1 MIMGCFMEGLHL
13 DVNHVRPNDLLLFVH
28 LLNQNKHYVANL
40 HMMLEQYEIP
50 TEASVAYAQFSTI
63 KEILAQMDVP
73 TIYDIKSGQK
83 SVSNI
88 KPEDIATIRSELKAF
103 RTNIL
108 QQLEDALPC
117 RLSFYHLRSMN
128 ASAPR
133 LLVISNYSGAP
144 NPIRPEA
151 EIVLGLVQLG
161 YKVWVMT
168 PGRSA
173 YIEKLEAAGCTIVDH
188 RPQSK
193 MDRKSIQHIRKLV
206 DQEGI
211 QLIQA
216 FYSKAIANAAW
227 AVWNKP
233 TVKLLSYR
241 GYTGNIHWYDPTL
254 YLSFLN
260 PRIDKMVCLAESV
273 RQRYIQ
279 NGVKPERAVTI
290 YKGHSSAWY
299 DHIEPADL
307 SEFNLSKDA
316 MICSFVANHRTKMKG
331 VRYLLEAMGE
341 LPREKQVH
349 ILMIGDGL
357 DTPEVRGWMAEQ
369 GVEKQFTFTGFRR
382 DASSLVKACDVSI
395 SLSLF
400 GEATQKAMIEAM
412 YLGNPVIMSDIIGNK
427 GMLINGEGGYLV
439 PPANAKAVTEA
450 LAALHDNPERRKQMG
465 ETSRKHIAAFLNVE
479 KSIAA
484 YDRLY
489 QSLLD

>member
-1 MIMGCFMEGLHL
+1 
-13 DVNHVRPNDLLLFVH
+13 
-28 LLNQNKHYVANL
+28 
-40 HMMLEQYEIP
+40 
-50 TEASVAYAQFSTI
+50 
-63 KEILAQMDVP
+63 
-73 TIYDIKSGQK
+73 
-83 SVSNI
+83 
-88 KPEDIATIRSELKAF
+88 
-103 RTNIL
+103 
-108 QQLEDALPC
+108 
-117 RLSFYHLRSMN
+117 MN

-151 EIVLGLVQLG
+151 EIVLGLAKLG
-161 YKVWVMT
+161 YRVWVMT

-188 RPQSK
+188 RPKSK
-193 MDRKSIQHIRKLV
+193 FDPASIGLIRKLV

-233 TVKLLSYR
+233 KVKLLSYR

-273 RQRYIQ
+273 RQRYIE

-290 YKGHSSAWY
+290 HKGHSAAWY
-299 DHIEPADL
+299 DHIQPADL
-307 SEFNLSKDA
+307 SEFKLSEGA

-331 VRYLLEAMGE
+331 VRYLVEAMGE

-357 DTPEVRGWMAEQ
+357 DTPEVRKWIAER
-369 GVEKQFTFTGFRR
+369 GVDQHFTFTGFRP
-382 DASSLVKACDVSI
+382 DASNLVKACDASI

-412 YLGNPVIMSDIIGNK
+412 YLGNAVIMTDIIGNQ

-439 PPANAKAVTEA
+439 PPANASAVADA
-450 LAALHDNPERRKQMG
+450 LMALHDDPERRLRMG
-465 ETSRKHIAAFLNVE
+465 AASRKHIAAFLNVD

-484 YDRLY
+484 YDSLY
-489 QSLLD
+489 RSLLD